1 MSAERNSPAIMAAWV
16 VGAVVVIGLIYWVAA
31 PGGNRQASMPSD
43 QTPTANVEPPAA
55 PLDEP
60 GSTTGSTEPPAQ

>member
-1 MSAERNSPAIMAAWV
+1 MPADNRKPAVSAAWV
-16 VGAVVVIGLIYWVAA
+16 VGAVIVIGLIYWVAM

-55 PLDEP
+55 PADEP
-60 GSTTGSTEPPAQ
+60 GSTTGSTTPAQ